1 VVCEAV
7 KTISHPAALRDWAMD
22 PMREVRAEVSLQLL
36 PPVEISVAIGARI
49 EGFGLGDWI
58 LDWILGQDA
67 RD

>member
-1 VVCEAV
+1 
-7 KTISHPAALRDWAMD
+7 MD